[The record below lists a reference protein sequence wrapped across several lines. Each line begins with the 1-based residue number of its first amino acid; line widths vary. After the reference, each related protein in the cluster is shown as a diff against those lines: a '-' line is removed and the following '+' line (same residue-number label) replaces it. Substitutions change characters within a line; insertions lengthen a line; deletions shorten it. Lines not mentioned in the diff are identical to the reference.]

1 MKELWHLPVTVKNAG
16 HLESSDGDK
25 EKIMRWDLVKRV
37 LKLDNYIILVYLSAI
52 RRCTNN
58 CHVFIKYTID
68 KIIYM
73 HVVISL

>member
-1 MKELWHLPVTVKNAG
+1 MTVKNAG

-25 EKIMRWDLVKRV
+25 EKTMRWDLVKKV
-37 LKLDNYIILVYLSAI
+37 FLLKLDYYIILVYLSAI
-52 RRCTNN
+52 RRYNN

-73 HVVISL
+73 HDDTNIINKTC